1 MADINVQLER
11 PDTGLPKVNPDP
23 PGSAPHAQ
31 LSSPIAGIG
40 APAGGLQALVLE
52 QMPTAAV
59 ILDANTGHLRY
70 ANRKAISLFGNNVP
84 QVIGKRVGGQPYR
97 TEDWPLARSLATGE
111 VVSDEEIELMANNAA
126 RVFSVSAAPV
136 HDSRGKTVAVVGTFL
151 DVTQRRR
158 GEEALADVNH
168 RLNAAIAAAELSSAH
183 AEEANRAKDE
193 FIAVVSHELRTP
205 LNTIRLWTRM
215 LSNEKLSS
223 KDREEGVQMINRAAV
238 AQQQVIDDLFD
249 VSRIAAGKLKLAFH
263 ETLLT
268 NVIKGAVEA
277 VEPVATAR
285 GIRMRSSV
293 AANLGMVRADAGR
306 LQQVIWNLLSNAVK
320 FTPQGGTVSV
330 NALRAGSIVAIE
342 VQDSGIGI
350 KHEFLP
356 HVFDR
361 FRQAEGGTTRTH
373 GGLGLGLS
381 IAKQIVDL
389 HGGTIS
395 VASEGD
401 GKGTTFR
408 VELPMPTITAPD
420 DTGEVRILDLGTRL
434 HDLDI
439 LVVEDEA
446 SARDGLQKLLEDSGA
461 KVRAVESAEE
471 ARDAINTRRPRLIIC
486 DIGLPGEDGYALI
499 RDVRAQKGSHI
510 AALAVTAFARS
521 EDRKLALDAGFDD
534 HLPKPVDPDR
544 LLELAAK
551 LVEKG

>member
-1 MADINVQLER
+1 MRDATEA
-11 PDTGLPKVNPDP
+11 K
-23 PGSAPHAQ
+23 
-31 LSSPIAGIG
+31 IA
-40 APAGGLQALVLE
+40 
-52 QMPTAAV
+52 
-59 ILDANTGHLRY
+59 
-70 ANRKAISLFGNNVP
+70 
-84 QVIGKRVGGQPYR
+84 
-97 TEDWPLARSLATGE
+97 ED
-111 VVSDEEIELMANNAA
+111 
-126 RVFSVSAAPV
+126 
-136 HDSRGKTVAVVGTFL
+136 
-151 DVTQRRR
+151 
-158 GEEALADVNH
+158 
-168 RLNAAIAAAELSSAH
+168 RLKAAIAAAELASAH
-183 AEEANRAKDE
+183 AEEANHAKDE

-215 LSNEKLSS
+215 LSNEKLPS

-249 VSRIAAGKLKLAFH
+249 VSRIASGKLKLAFH
-263 ETLLT
+263 ETLLA
-268 NVIKGAVEA
+268 NVIKSAVEA
-277 VEPVATAR
+277 VHPVATAR
-285 GIRMRSSV
+285 GIHMQSSV
-293 AANLGMVRADAGR
+293 AANLGMVRADPGR

-320 FTPQGGTVSV
+320 FTPQGGTVTV
-330 NALRAGSIVAIE
+330 NAQRAGAIVAID
-342 VQDSGIGI
+342 VRDSGIGI

-361 FRQAEGGTTRTH
+361 FRQAEAGTTRAH

-395 VASEGD
+395 VTSDGD

-408 VELPMPTITAPD
+408 VELPMPAITAAD

-446 SARDGLQKLLEDSGA
+446 SARDGLQKLLEDRGA

-471 ARDAINTRRPRLIIC
+471 ARDATNTRRPRLIIS

-499 RDVRAQKGSHI
+499 RDVRAQNGGGRI
-510 AALAVTAFARS
+510 AALAVTAFARP

-534 HLPKPVDPDR
+534 HLPKPIDPDR

-551 LVEKG
+551 LVERG